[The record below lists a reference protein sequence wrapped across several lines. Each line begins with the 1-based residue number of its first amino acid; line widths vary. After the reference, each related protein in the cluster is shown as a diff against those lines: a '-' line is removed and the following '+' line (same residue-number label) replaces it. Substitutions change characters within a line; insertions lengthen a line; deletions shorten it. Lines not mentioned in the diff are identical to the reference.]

1 VVYTAHTPLATL
13 LSCELALQR
22 HLTHVST
29 HARTHALTHAHCQVF
44 TTKADVWSA
53 MLIVWESWAQKSWIE
68 SVKDSKV
75 VQAVVSGEL
84 PDFSVMPPFLAAVV
98 RYGLLQ
104 VRRFGCLTSLLCS
117 CFLPPI
123 DSLATA
129 CSRYVG
135 LVSSWSHL
143 NSTPTRTLFACSLS
157 LFAHS
162 DLLQV
167 RRTAQTPLALV
178 VRCLHAHSL
187 CARCSLHHQLTCI
200 LLSVAPLNSISSSSP
215 SLHSTHSFIQSLYEY
230 EVPLYIFIH

>member
-1 VVYTAHTPLATL
+1 
-13 LSCELALQR
+13 
-22 HLTHVST
+22 
-29 HARTHALTHAHCQVF
+29 
-44 TTKADVWSA
+44 

-75 VQAVVSGEL
+75 VQAVISGEL

-104 VRRFGCLTSLLCS
+104 VRRFGCLTSPLCS
-117 CFLPPI
+117 CFPPPI
-123 DSLATA
+123 DSFATA

-135 LVSSWSHL
+135 LVSSWSRL
-143 NSTPTRTLFACSLS
+143 NSTPTLTLFACSLS

-178 VRCLHAHSL
+178 VQCLHTLSLCPLALVVRCLHTHSLCPLARVVRCLHAHSL
-187 CARCSLHHQLTCI
+187 CARCSLHQLTCI
-200 LLSVAPLNSISSSSP
+200 LLSVALLNSILSP
-215 SLHSTHSFIQSLYEY
+215 SHSLHSTYSFIQALYEY
-230 EVPLYIFIH
+230 EVPLYIFI